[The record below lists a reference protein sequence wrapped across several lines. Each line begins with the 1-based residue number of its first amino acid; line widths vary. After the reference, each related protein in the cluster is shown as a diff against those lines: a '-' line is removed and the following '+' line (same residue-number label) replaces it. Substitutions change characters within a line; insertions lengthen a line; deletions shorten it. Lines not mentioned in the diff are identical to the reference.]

1 MRKGLLIYIF
11 IIGILAMD
19 TNFSYAGTDLISNAL
34 TQSNSFLKDAGLV
47 QQKYSGILRKAVTTK
62 VGINTEALNTKKIE
76 KYEKKAKNLQE
87 KAEKLQKRIETAKR
101 RKKELTDKYNK
112 LNKKASKF
120 ASKAQ
125 ALKEKGENIQENYKT
140 YATKVSEGMEKVNE
154 LKEEVDNKMS
164 STGIQANNENTS
176 IPETE
181 ETTQAVMADEV
192 LSSDE
197 VASSQDSSTE
207 KDNDLAQFEDAEF
220 VGEIERAVIEDI
232 SDDNNQDSQQEN
244 FGVQQIN
251 QSDIIR
257 SASSFANTS
266 SLSGVQIDT
275 NTTLININN
284 ILPEISATDIIKAA
298 NDNQENKSIISATDI
313 KSDMSI
319 QEQLSQSVNST
330 GIKVENLQSSDQL
343 INYQPSSTSTL
354 RSTFE
359 QVPEQ
364 SLLNNTKML
373 TDTIKEEIN
382 VQSK

>member
-1 MRKGLLIYIF
+1 M
-11 IIGILAMD
+11 
-19 TNFSYAGTDLISNAL
+19 
-34 TQSNSFLKDAGLV
+34 
-47 QQKYSGILRKAVTTK
+47 
-62 VGINTEALNTKKIE
+62 
-76 KYEKKAKNLQE
+76 
-87 KAEKLQKRIETAKR
+87 
-101 RKKELTDKYNK
+101 
-112 LNKKASKF
+112 
-120 ASKAQ
+120 
-125 ALKEKGENIQENYKT
+125 KEKGENIQENYKT